1 MALRYAQDRAEIEDL
16 MSRYLFAMDYGDFD
30 AYVETFTEDGV
41 LEFSRSTSKGR
52 AEIKKAVA
60 AFKESIGKLYKD
72 KEGNPA
78 TLRHVLLQAV
88 IRVEADRAWTR
99 SLWVEMANDGPNGD
113 AQDGNLRYLRGR
125 APAREGPLAV
135 QQAAGAQRISRR
147 PAFGPEQSGARSRR
161 TGRGVPGGEEIACPA
176 ALYGRYSRARK
187 RPLAEETRLLQLR
200 TVSCAYSSRCS

>member
-1 MALRYAQDRAEIEDL
+1 LAFAAAALLVVGGTPAMSAQPSYGVHYAQDRAEIEDL

-60 AFKESIGKLYKD
+60 AFKEGIGKFYKD
-72 KEGNPA
+72 KDGNPA

-99 SLWVEMANDGPNGD
+99 SLWVEMANDGPSGTLKMGTFGIYEDELQRVKGHWLFSKRRVLNEFLEGRHSGPNNPVRD
-113 AQDGNLRYLRGR
+113 LDG
-125 APAREGPLAV
+125 LA
-135 QQAAGAQRISRR
+135 AA
-147 PAFGPEQSGARSRR
+147 FL
-161 TGRGVPGGEEIACPA
+161 TG
-176 ALYGRYSRARK
+176 K
-187 RPLAEETRLLQLR
+187 K
-200 TVSCAYSSRCS
+200 

>member
-1 MALRYAQDRAEIEDL
+1 MPFQKPLALAFAAAALLVVGGAPAVTAQPSYGPRYAQDRAEIEDL

-60 AFKESIGKLYKD
+60 AFKEGIGKLYKD

-88 IRVEADRAWTR
+88 IRVEANRAWTR
-99 SLWVEMANDGPNGD
+99 SLWVEMANDGPNGTLKMGTFGIYED
-113 AQDGNLRYLRGR
+113 ELQRVKGRWLFSKRRVLNEFLEGRHSGPNNPVRDLDG
-125 APAREGPLAV
+125 LA
-135 QQAAGAQRISRR
+135 AA
-147 PAFGPEQSGARSRR
+147 F
-161 TGRGVPGGEEIACPA
+161 
-176 ALYGRYSRARK
+176 
-187 RPLAEETRLLQLR
+187 LAEKK
-200 TVSCAYSSRCS
+200 